1 MLKAYNWQQEDWL
14 QFKYS
19 NELSEEVLQLF
30 LTNTGY
36 LKGFQEGLSEEEQ
49 LDSLLKIMMKEAL
62 KTSSIEGEV
71 LSKKDVLSSIKK
83 KLGLLQSN
91 EKLKDKKAE
100 GIAELMVDVRK
111 TFKSP
116 LNEEMLF
123 RWHKKL
129 MKGDVNVLVGQYRT
143 HPEPMQVVSGA
154 MGKLR
159 VHFEAPPS
167 IALPVEMSTFISW
180 FNETEHELMNP
191 VLRAALAHLYFESLH
206 PFEDGNGRIG
216 RALAEKALSQGLGS
230 PVLFSLSAAIEAD
243 KKAYYSSL
251 QKAQS
256 SNEVN
261 SWLKYFNKLVLK
273 AQELAKDEMKFT
285 AKKSQFFKTYGAL
298 LNERQLKAVNRM
310 FEEGPEGFIGGM
322 NTAKY
327 MGITKA
333 SKATATRDLQEAR
346 DAGYFVS
353 KGGGRSTS
361 YELNL

>member
-19 NELSEEVLQLF
+19 NELAEEVLQLF

-49 LDSLLKIMMKEAL
+49 LDSLLKLMMKEAL

-83 KLGLLQSN
+83 KLGLLQTN

-100 GIAELMVDVRK
+100 GVAELMVDVRK

-129 MKGDVNVLVGQYRT
+129 MKGDAHVLVGQYRT

-154 MGKLR
+154 MGKVK

-167 IALPVEMSTFISW
+167 LAIPLEMSAFIAW
-180 FNETEHELMNP
+180 FNKKEQELMNP
-191 VLRAALAHLYFESLH
+191 VLRAALTHLYFESLH

-230 PVLFSLSAAIEAD
+230 PVLFSLSAAIESD
-243 KKAYYSSL
+243 KKLYYSSL
-251 QKAQS
+251 QKAQG

-261 SWLKYFNKLVLK
+261 LWLKYFNKLVLK
-273 AQELAKDEMKFT
+273 AQELAKEEMKFT
-285 AKKSQFFKTYGAL
+285 VKKSKFFKTYSHL
-298 LNERQLKAVNRM
+298 LNERQLKVVNRM
-310 FEEGPEGFIGGM
+310 MDEGPEGFEGGM

-333 SKATATRDLQEAR
+333 SKATATRDLQDAR
-346 DAGYFVS
+346 DKGWMLP

-361 YELNL
+361 YDLNL